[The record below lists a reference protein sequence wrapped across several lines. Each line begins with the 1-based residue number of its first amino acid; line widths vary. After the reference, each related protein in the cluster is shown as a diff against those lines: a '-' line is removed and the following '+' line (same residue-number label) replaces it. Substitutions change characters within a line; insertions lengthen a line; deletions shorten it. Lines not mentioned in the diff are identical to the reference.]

1 MLSSIISC
9 VSSRCLLVAALSY
22 NLPLLQTS
30 KVKIKHMDDNKN
42 ASAELSVTDLNS
54 ELESVRSKLQIAEQK
69 IMQLELSLLQSRDF
83 SIGAAAEVGEIK
95 VGHVKTIEQLKDAN
109 THIKNHL
116 AHIKRLEDA
125 LTELHRSNALQR
137 AQAAELARVYD
148 SASWKI
154 GRFVM
159 IPVRILRKIVN

>member
-83 SIGAAAEVGEIK
+83 SIGAAAEVGEVK